1 MSPPQK
7 LRPGPIALYVQ
18 LASIMRAQIKAG
30 AWIDGAEVPT
40 IDELCARYGVARV
53 TVRQALQMLAAEG
66 LVASQRGRRT
76 LVTYDAR
83 KPDAAPLYA
92 VMEPMLVMAADHV
105 ITVLD
110 RTEVADLPAASHF
123 HGQARGPY
131 MRVRKIHSESG
142 APYCTMEVHI
152 AADLYRRLPQGA
164 DEHEKLAR
172 LVRMHA
178 DPPLAT
184 GRERLTVAAAD
195 FEEAAALAY
204 PMSAP
209 VARLARVF
217 CDENERIIY
226 FGQFSYR
233 GDRFG
238 SERDLS
244 AYVRHVW

>member
-1 MSPPQK
+1 MSQPQK
-7 LRPGPIALYVQ
+7 LQPGPIALYVQ

-30 AWIDGAEVPT
+30 AWADGADIPT
-40 IDELCARYGVARV
+40 IEELCTRYGVARV

-66 LVASQRGRRT
+66 LVSSQRGRRT
-76 LVTYDAR
+76 SVTYDASR
-83 KPDAAPLYA
+83 PDAAPLYA
-92 VMEPMLVMAADHV
+92 VMEPMLVMAPDHL

-110 RTEVADLPAASHF
+110 RGEVDELPEAGRFFGRAA
-123 HGQARGPY
+123 GPY
-131 MRVRKIHSESG
+131 MRVRKIHSEGG
-142 APYCTMEVHI
+142 APYCVMEIYI
-152 AADLYRRLPQGA
+152 ARDLYRRLPKGA
-164 DEHEKLAR
+164 DEREKLAR
-172 LVRMHA
+172 LVKMHA
-178 DPPLAT
+178 DPALAT

-195 FEEAAALAY
+195 FDEAAALAY

-217 CDENERIIY
+217 CDEAERIIY

-244 AYVRHVW
+244 TYIKHVW